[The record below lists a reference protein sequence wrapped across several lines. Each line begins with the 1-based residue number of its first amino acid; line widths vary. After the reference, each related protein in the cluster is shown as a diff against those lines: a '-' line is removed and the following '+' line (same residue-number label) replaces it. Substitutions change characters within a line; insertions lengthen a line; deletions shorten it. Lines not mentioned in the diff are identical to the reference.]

1 VSQNGGQEKR
11 PSLWLVLALPV
22 SLAITV
28 FALGFGILS
37 ATAIDEDGGG
47 EAAPTTTE
55 TQPSPSADGAEIWAS
70 QGCGGCHTLSAS
82 DATGTVGPNLDETQL
97 STEEIATIVTD
108 GRNQMPA
115 FSASLSEED
124 IAAVAAY
131 VTESAAAAQSP

>member
-1 VSQNGGQEKR
+1 MSENGEQRKP

-28 FALGFGILS
+28 FALGFGLL
-37 ATAIDEDGGG
+37 AALAVDEGG

-55 TQPSPSADGAEIWAS
+55 TQPPATAQGEEIFAS
-70 QGCGGCHTLSAS
+70 QGCGGCHTLSA
-82 DATGTVGPNLDETQL
+82 ATNAIGTVGPTLDETQL
-97 STEEIATIVTD
+97 SEAGIAAVVAN

-115 FSASLSEED
+115 YSNSLGEED

-131 VTESAAAAQSP
+131 VYESADSASP